1 MTPLVLAANLSLSFA
16 ALAALCLSLNR
27 HHAEVFDR
35 KAERAAVLRLRLF
48 GWGAI
53 ALSLVV
59 AGLGEGWAFGPVQW
73 IGALTGAALG
83 LVLLLSYRP
92 RYVAPAALAAL
103 LLGALLAAAL
113 PLAVLAVA

>member
-1 MTPLVLAANLSLSFA
+1 MTPLVLAANLGLSFA

-35 KAERAAVLRLRLF
+35 KAERAAVLRLRAF

-53 ALSLVV
+53 ALSFFV
-59 AGLGEGWAFGPVQW
+59 AGLWEGWAFGPVQW

-92 RYVAPAALAAL
+92 RYVAPAALTAL
-103 LLGALLAAAL
+103 LVAAV
-113 PLAVLAVA
+113 PLAVLAAAS

>member
-1 MTPLVLAANLSLSFA
+1 MTPSILAANLGLSFA

-35 KAERAAVLRLRLF
+35 KAERAAVLRLRAF
-48 GWGAI
+48 GWAAI
-53 ALSLVV
+53 AASLVV
-59 AGLGEGWAFGPVQW
+59 AGIGEGWAFGPVQW

-92 RYVAPAALAAL
+92 RYVAPAALVALGVAAVPLSLAAL
-103 LLGALLAAAL
+103 
-113 PLAVLAVA
+113 AVSP

>member
-1 MTPLVLAANLSLSFA
+1 MTPLVLAANLGLSFA

-35 KAERAAVLRLRLF
+35 KAERAAVLRLRAF
-48 GWGAI
+48 GWAAI
-53 ALSLVV
+53 TLSLFV
-59 AGLGEGWAFGPVQW
+59 AGLWEGWAFGPVQL
-73 IGALTGAALG
+73 ICALTGAALG

-103 LLGALLAAAL
+103 VAAAL
-113 PLAVLAVA
+113 PLSILAVSA

>member
-1 MTPLVLAANLSLSFA
+1 MTPLVLAVNLSLSFA
-16 ALAALCLSLNR
+16 GLAALCLSLNR

-35 KAERAAVLRLRLF
+35 RAERAAVLRLRLF
-48 GWGAI
+48 GWLAI

-59 AGLGEGWAFGPVQW
+59 AGLWEGWAFGPVQW

-103 LLGALLAAAL
+103 VAAAL
-113 PLAVLAVA
+113 PLAVLAAAA

>member
-1 MTPLVLAANLSLSFA
+1 MTPLVLAVNLSLSFA

-53 ALSLVV
+53 ALSFFV
-59 AGLGEGWAFGPVQW
+59 AGLWEGWAFGPVQW
-73 IGALTGAALG
+73 IGALTGAALA

-103 LLGALLAAAL
+103 AASAL
-113 PLAVLAVA
+113 PLAVLAVAA

>member
-1 MTPLVLAANLSLSFA
+1 MTPLVLAANLGLSFA

-35 KAERAAVLRLRLF
+35 KAERAAVLRLRAF
-48 GWGAI
+48 GWTAI
-53 ALSLVV
+53 TLSLFV
-59 AGLGEGWAFGPVQW
+59 AGLWEGWAFGPVQW

-103 LLGALLAAAL
+103 VAAAL
-113 PLAVLAVA
+113 PLSILAVSA